1 MTRIDSRNQTRNR
14 TSVLRLAHAGLAAA
28 ALLGAVALAQAQT
41 PAAGIGY
48 TTVAQARAALEA
60 RDGQDV
66 TVTHAD
72 GWTHVQDPAGAAQ
85 WSFTPPGHAAHPAAV
100 RRVIRRS
107 PSGEVAVDID
117 LLCEA
122 PAEACTGL
130 RAEFEQF
137 SERIRQSVK
146 ARGRQGSSTRQP

>member
-1 MTRIDSRNQTRNR
+1 MTRIEPEALVPCRTR
-14 TSVLRLAHAGLAAA
+14 SGLVAA
-28 ALLGAVALAQAQT
+28 ALLGVSAGLAGLCAPAVAQ
-41 PAAGIGY
+41 PAGIGY
-48 TTVAQARAALEA
+48 TTVTQARAALEA

-72 GWTHVQDPAGAAQ
+72 GWTHVQDPAGSAQ